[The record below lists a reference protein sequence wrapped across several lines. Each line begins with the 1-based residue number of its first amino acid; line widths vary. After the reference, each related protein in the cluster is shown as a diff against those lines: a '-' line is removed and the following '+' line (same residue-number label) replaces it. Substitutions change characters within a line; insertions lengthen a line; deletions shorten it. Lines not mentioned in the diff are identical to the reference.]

1 MFYDQLIRICKER
14 NVKPTPLIKSLG
26 LSSGNLKRW
35 QEGATVNSDILM
47 KFADYFDV
55 PVDYFFE
62 EYDKKSIEVDDSA
75 NESTMTKVYNVLK
88 SNPDHIASMLKG
100 KMPSNADLV
109 RIAEY
114 LNCSVEY
121 LIRGGSFSAD
131 VNEDDTLL
139 GSIPPR
145 DMILNLMAKLS
156 FTDSFNFLQVR
167 ISKII
172 ISNLARKNIHKDK
185 LESTL
190 LSKRK
195 LDNLFDNS
203 LNEDNV
209 MGFNFSDLV
218 RISEA
223 FNISYNYMLTGR
235 D

>member
-47 KFADYFDV
+47 KLADYFDV

-62 EYDKKSIEVDDSA
+62 EYNKGDIEIDDSA
-75 NESTMTKVYNVLK
+75 ESSMTKVYNVLK
-88 SNPDHIASMLKG
+88 SHPDHIASMLSG
-100 KMPSNADLV
+100 KMPSNADLL

-114 LNCSVEY
+114 YSVEY
-121 LIRGGSFSAD
+121 FVRDGEFPDNAEAGDS
-131 VNEDDTLL
+131 LL
-139 GSIPPR
+139 GSIPSK
-145 DMILNLMAKLS
+145 DLILNIMAKLS
-156 FTDSFNFLQVR
+156 SGEAFNFLQVR

-172 ISNLARKNIHKDK
+172 LSNLARKNIHKEK
-185 LESTL
+185 LESLL

-203 LNEDNV
+203 LNEDKV
-209 MGFNFSDLV
+209 TGFNFSDLV

-223 FNISYNYMLTGR
+223 FNLSYSYMLTGK

>member
-55 PVDYFFE
+55 SVDYFFE
-62 EYDKKSIEVDDSA
+62 EYDKKAIEVDDSA
-75 NESTMTKVYNVLK
+75 NDSSMTKVYNVLK
-88 SNPDHIASMLKG
+88 SHPDHIASMLSG
-100 KMPSNADLV
+100 KMPSNADLL

-114 LNCSVEY
+114 LNYSVEY
-121 LIRGGSFSAD
+121 FIRDGEFPESVKA
-131 VNEDDTLL
+131 EDSLL
-139 GSIPPR
+139 GSIPPK
-145 DMILNLMAKLS
+145 DMILNIMGKLS
-156 FTDSFNFLQVR
+156 SGEAFNFLQVR

-172 ISNLARKNIHKDK
+172 LSNLARKNIHKDK
-185 LESTL
+185 LESIL

-203 LNEDNV
+203 LDEDKIT
-209 MGFNFSDLV
+209 GFNFSDLV

-223 FNISYNYMLTGR
+223 FNLSYSYMLTGR

>member
-62 EYDKKSIEVDDSA
+62 EYDKKAIEVDDSA
-75 NESTMTKVYNVLK
+75 NDSSMTKVYNVLK
-88 SNPDHIASMLKG
+88 SHPDHIASMLSG
-100 KMPSNADLV
+100 KMPSNADLL

-114 LNCSVEY
+114 LNYSVEY
-121 LIRGGSFSAD
+121 FVRDGEFPDNTKA
-131 VNEDDTLL
+131 EDTLL
-139 GSIPPR
+139 GSIPPK
-145 DMILNLMAKLS
+145 DMILNIMGKLS
-156 FTDSFNFLQVR
+156 SGEAFNFLQVR

-172 ISNLARKNIHKDK
+172 LSNLARKNIHKDK
-185 LESTL
+185 LESIL

-203 LNEDNV
+203 LNEDKV
-209 MGFNFSDLV
+209 TGFNFSDLV

-223 FNISYNYMLTGR
+223 FNLSYNYMLTGR

>member
-62 EYDKKSIEVDDSA
+62 EYNKGEIEIDDSA
-75 NESTMTKVYNVLK
+75 ESSMTKVYNVLK
-88 SNPDHIASMLKG
+88 SHPDHIASMLSG
-100 KMPSNADLV
+100 KTPSNADLL

-114 LNCSVEY
+114 LNYSVEY
-121 LIRGGSFSAD
+121 FVRDGEFPDNIKA
-131 VNEDDTLL
+131 EDSLL
-139 GSIPPR
+139 GSIPPK
-145 DMILNLMAKLS
+145 DLILNIMAKLS
-156 FTDSFNFLQVR
+156 SGEAFNFLQVR

-172 ISNLARKNIHKDK
+172 LSNLARKNIHKEK
-185 LESTL
+185 LESIL

-203 LNEDNV
+203 LNEDKV
-209 MGFNFSDLV
+209 TGFNFSDLV

-223 FNISYNYMLTGR
+223 FNLSYSYMLTGK

>member
-62 EYDKKSIEVDDSA
+62 EYNKGDIEIDDSA
-75 NESTMTKVYNVLK
+75 ESSMTKVYNVLK
-88 SNPDHIASMLKG
+88 SHPDHIASMLSG
-100 KMPSNADLV
+100 KMPSNADLL

-114 LNCSVEY
+114 LNYSVEY
-121 LIRGGSFSAD
+121 FVRDGEFPDNVKA
-131 VNEDDTLL
+131 EDSLL
-139 GSIPPR
+139 GSIPPKEL
-145 DMILNLMAKLS
+145 ILNIMAKLS
-156 FTDSFNFLQVR
+156 SGETFNFLQVR

-172 ISNLARKNIHKDK
+172 LSNLARKNIHKEK
-185 LESTL
+185 LESIL

-203 LNEDNV
+203 LNEDKV
-209 MGFNFSDLV
+209 TGFNFSDLV

-223 FNISYNYMLTGR
+223 FNLSYSYMLTGK

>member
-1 MFYDQLIRICKER
+1 
-14 NVKPTPLIKSLG
+14 
-26 LSSGNLKRW
+26 
-35 QEGATVNSDILM
+35 
-47 KFADYFDV
+47 
-55 PVDYFFE
+55 
-62 EYDKKSIEVDDSA
+62 
-75 NESTMTKVYNVLK
+75 
-88 SNPDHIASMLKG
+88 
-100 KMPSNADLV
+100 
-109 RIAEY
+109 
-114 LNCSVEY
+114 
-121 LIRGGSFSAD
+121 
-131 VNEDDTLL
+131 
-139 GSIPPR
+139 
-145 DMILNLMAKLS
+145 MAKLS

>member
-26 LSSGNLKRW
+26 FSSGNLKRW

-62 EYDKKSIEVDDSA
+62 EYNKGDIEIDDSA
-75 NESTMTKVYNVLK
+75 ESSMTKVYNVLK
-88 SNPDHIASMLKG
+88 SHPDHIASMLSG
-100 KMPSNADLV
+100 KMPSNADLL

-114 LNCSVEY
+114 LNYSVEY
-121 LIRGGSFSAD
+121 FVRDGEFPDNVKA
-131 VNEDDTLL
+131 EDSLL
-139 GSIPPR
+139 GSIPPK
-145 DMILNLMAKLS
+145 DLILNIMAKLS
-156 FTDSFNFLQVR
+156 SGETFNFLQVR

-172 ISNLARKNIHKDK
+172 LSNLARKNIHKEK
-185 LESTL
+185 LESIL

-195 LDNLFDNS
+195 LDNLFNNS
-203 LNEDNV
+203 LNEDKV
-209 MGFNFSDLV
+209 TGFNFSDLV

-223 FNISYNYMLTGR
+223 FNLSYSYMLTGK

>member
-47 KFADYFDV
+47 KLADYFYV

-62 EYDKKSIEVDDSA
+62 EYNKGDIEIDDSA
-75 NESTMTKVYNVLK
+75 ESSMTKVYNVLK
-88 SNPDHIASMLKG
+88 SHPDHIASMLSG
-100 KMPSNADLV
+100 KMPSNADLL

-114 LNCSVEY
+114 LNYSVEY
-121 LIRGGSFSAD
+121 FVRDGEFLDNVKA
-131 VNEDDTLL
+131 EDSLL
-139 GSIPPR
+139 AFIPPK
-145 DMILNLMAKLS
+145 DLILNIMAKLS
-156 FTDSFNFLQVR
+156 SGEAFNFLQVR

-172 ISNLARKNIHKDK
+172 LSNLARKNIHKEK
-185 LESTL
+185 LESIL

-203 LNEDNV
+203 LNEDKV
-209 MGFNFSDLV
+209 TGFNFSDLV

-223 FNISYNYMLTGR
+223 FNLSYNYMLTGK

>member
-1 MFYDQLIRICKER
+1 MFYDQLIRICNER

-62 EYDKKSIEVDDSA
+62 EYNKGDIEIDDSA
-75 NESTMTKVYNVLK
+75 ESSMTKVYNVLK
-88 SNPDHIASMLKG
+88 SHPDHIASMLSG
-100 KMPSNADLV
+100 KMPSNADLL

-114 LNCSVEY
+114 LNYSVEY
-121 LIRGGSFSAD
+121 FVRDGEFPDNVKA
-131 VNEDDTLL
+131 EDSLL
-139 GSIPPR
+139 GSIPPK
-145 DMILNLMAKLS
+145 DLILNIMAKLS
-156 FTDSFNFLQVR
+156 SGEAFNFLQVR

-172 ISNLARKNIHKDK
+172 LSNLARKNIHKEK
-185 LESTL
+185 LESIL

-203 LNEDNV
+203 LSEDKV
-209 MGFNFSDLV
+209 TGFNFSDLV

-223 FNISYNYMLTGR
+223 FNLSYSYMLTGK

>member
-1 MFYDQLIRICKER
+1 MFYNQLIRICKER

-62 EYDKKSIEVDDSA
+62 EYDKNAIEVDDSV
-75 NESTMTKVYNVLK
+75 NDSSMTKVYNVLK
-88 SNPDHIASMLKG
+88 SHPDHIASMLSG
-100 KMPSNADLV
+100 KMPSNADLL

-114 LNCSVEY
+114 LNYSVEY
-121 LIRGGSFSAD
+121 FVRDGEFPD
-131 VNEDDTLL
+131 NVKTEDSLL
-139 GSIPPR
+139 ASIPPK
-145 DMILNLMAKLS
+145 DLILNIMAKLS
-156 FTDSFNFLQVR
+156 SGEAFNFLQVR

-172 ISNLARKNIHKDK
+172 LSNLARKNIHKEK
-185 LESTL
+185 LESIL

-203 LNEDNV
+203 LSEDKAT
-209 MGFNFSDLV
+209 GFNFSDLV

-223 FNISYNYMLTGR
+223 FNLSYNYMLMGR

>member
-47 KFADYFDV
+47 KLADYFDV

-62 EYDKKSIEVDDSA
+62 EYNKGDIEIDDSA
-75 NESTMTKVYNVLK
+75 ESSMTKVYNVLK
-88 SNPDHIASMLKG
+88 SHPDHIASMLSG
-100 KMPSNADLV
+100 KMPSNADLL

-114 LNCSVEY
+114 LNYSVEY
-121 LIRGGSFSAD
+121 FVRDGEFPDNVKA
-131 VNEDDTLL
+131 EDSLL
-139 GSIPPR
+139 GSIPPK
-145 DMILNLMAKLS
+145 DMILNIMGKLS
-156 FTDSFNFLQVR
+156 SGEAFNFLQVR

-172 ISNLARKNIHKDK
+172 LSNLARKNIHKDK
-185 LESTL
+185 LESIL

-203 LNEDNV
+203 LNEDKV
-209 MGFNFSDLV
+209 TGFNFSDLV

-223 FNISYNYMLTGR
+223 FNLSYNYMLTGR

>member
-62 EYDKKSIEVDDSA
+62 EYNKGDIEIDNSA
-75 NESTMTKVYNVLK
+75 ESSMTKVYNVLK
-88 SNPDHIASMLKG
+88 SHPDHIASMLSG
-100 KMPSNADLV
+100 KMPSNADLL

-114 LNCSVEY
+114 LNYSVEY
-121 LIRGGSFSAD
+121 FVRDSEFPDNAKA
-131 VNEDDTLL
+131 EDSLL
-139 GSIPPR
+139 ASIPPK
-145 DMILNLMAKLS
+145 DLILNIMAKLS
-156 FTDSFNFLQVR
+156 SGETFNFLQVR

-172 ISNLARKNIHKDK
+172 LSNLARKNIHKEK
-185 LESTL
+185 LESIL

-203 LNEDNV
+203 LNEDKV
-209 MGFNFSDLV
+209 TGFNFSDLV

-223 FNISYNYMLTGR
+223 FNLSYSYMLTGK

>member
-62 EYDKKSIEVDDSA
+62 EYDKNAIEVDDSA
-75 NESTMTKVYNVLK
+75 NDSSMTKVYNVLK
-88 SNPDHIASMLKG
+88 SHPDHIASMLSS
-100 KMPSNADLV
+100 KMPSNADLL

-114 LNCSVEY
+114 LNYSVEY
-121 LIRGGSFSAD
+121 FMRDGEFPDNVKTGDS
-131 VNEDDTLL
+131 LL
-139 GSIPPR
+139 GLIPPK
-145 DMILNLMAKLS
+145 DLILNIMAKLS
-156 FTDSFNFLQVR
+156 SSDSVNFLQVR

-185 LESTL
+185 LESIL

-203 LNEDNV
+203 LNEDKV
-209 MGFNFSDLV
+209 TGFNFSDLV

-223 FNISYNYMLTGR
+223 FNLSYNYMLTGSN
-235 D
+235 

>member
-62 EYDKKSIEVDDSA
+62 EYDKNAIEVDDSV
-75 NESTMTKVYNVLK
+75 NDSSMTKVYNVLK
-88 SNPDHIASMLKG
+88 SHPDHIASMLSG
-100 KMPSNADLV
+100 KMPSNADLL

-114 LNCSVEY
+114 LNYSVEY
-121 LIRGGSFSAD
+121 FVRDGEFSDNVKA
-131 VNEDDTLL
+131 EDSLL
-139 GSIPPR
+139 ASIPPK
-145 DMILNLMAKLS
+145 DLILNIMGKLS
-156 FTDSFNFLQVR
+156 SGETFNFLQVR

-172 ISNLARKNIHKDK
+172 LSNLARKNIHKEK
-185 LESTL
+185 LESIL

-203 LNEDNV
+203 LNEDKV
-209 MGFNFSDLV
+209 TGFNFSDLV

-223 FNISYNYMLTGR
+223 FNLSYNYMLTGR

>member
-47 KFADYFDV
+47 KLADYFDV

-62 EYDKKSIEVDDSA
+62 EYNKRDIEINDSA
-75 NESTMTKVYNVLK
+75 ESSMTKVYNVLK
-88 SNPDHIASMLKG
+88 SHPDHIASMLSG
-100 KMPSNADLV
+100 KMPSNADLL

-114 LNCSVEY
+114 LNYSVEY
-121 LIRGGSFSAD
+121 FVRDSEFPDKAE
-131 VNEDDTLL
+131 VEDSLL
-139 GSIPPR
+139 ASIPPR
-145 DMILNLMAKLS
+145 DLILNIMAKLS
-156 FTDSFNFLQVR
+156 SGEAFNFLQVR

-172 ISNLARKNIHKDK
+172 LSNLARKNIHKEK
-185 LESTL
+185 LESIL

-203 LNEDNV
+203 LNEDKV
-209 MGFNFSDLV
+209 TGFNFSDLV

-223 FNISYNYMLTGR
+223 FNLSYSYMLTGK

>member
-62 EYDKKSIEVDDSA
+62 EYNKGDIKVDNSA
-75 NESTMTKVYNVLK
+75 ESSMTKVYNVLK
-88 SNPDHIASMLKG
+88 SHPDHIASMLSG
-100 KMPSNADLV
+100 KMPSNADLL

-114 LNCSVEY
+114 LNYSVEY
-121 LIRGGSFSAD
+121 FVWDGEFPDNVKA
-131 VNEDDTLL
+131 EDSLL
-139 GSIPPR
+139 GSIPPK
-145 DMILNLMAKLS
+145 DLILNIMAKLS
-156 FTDSFNFLQVR
+156 SGEAFNFLQVR

-172 ISNLARKNIHKDK
+172 LSNLARKNIHKEK
-185 LESTL
+185 LESIL

-203 LNEDNV
+203 LNEDKV
-209 MGFNFSDLV
+209 TGFNFSDLV

-223 FNISYNYMLTGR
+223 FNLSYNYMLTGKV
-235 D
+235 

>member
-62 EYDKKSIEVDDSA
+62 EYNKRDIKIDDSA
-75 NESTMTKVYNVLK
+75 ESSMTKVYNVLK
-88 SNPDHIASMLKG
+88 SHPDHIASMLSG
-100 KMPSNADLV
+100 KMPSNADLL

-114 LNCSVEY
+114 LNYSVEY
-121 LIRGGSFSAD
+121 FVRDSEFPDNVKA
-131 VNEDDTLL
+131 EDTLL
-139 GSIPPR
+139 GSIPPK
-145 DMILNLMAKLS
+145 DLILNIMAKLS
-156 FTDSFNFLQVR
+156 SGETFNFLQVR

-172 ISNLARKNIHKDK
+172 LSNLARKNIHKEK
-185 LESTL
+185 LESIL

-203 LNEDNV
+203 LNEDKV
-209 MGFNFSDLV
+209 TGFNFSDLV

-223 FNISYNYMLTGR
+223 FNLSYSYMLTGK

>member
-62 EYDKKSIEVDDSA
+62 EYNKGDIEIDDSA
-75 NESTMTKVYNVLK
+75 ESSMTKVYNVLK
-88 SNPDHIASMLKG
+88 SHPDHIASMLSR
-100 KMPSNADLV
+100 KMPSNADLL

-114 LNCSVEY
+114 LNYSVEY
-121 LIRGGSFSAD
+121 FVRDGEFSDNVKA
-131 VNEDDTLL
+131 EDSLL
-139 GSIPPR
+139 ASIPPK
-145 DMILNLMAKLS
+145 DLILNIMAKLS
-156 FTDSFNFLQVR
+156 SGEAFNFLQVR

-172 ISNLARKNIHKDK
+172 LSNLARKNIHKEK
-185 LESTL
+185 LESVL

-203 LNEDNV
+203 LNEDKV
-209 MGFNFSDLV
+209 TGFNFSDLV

-223 FNISYNYMLTGR
+223 FNLSYSYMLTGR

>member
-62 EYDKKSIEVDDSA
+62 EYDKNAIEVDDSV
-75 NESTMTKVYNVLK
+75 NDSSMTKVYNVLK
-88 SNPDHIASMLKG
+88 SHPDHIASMLSG
-100 KMPSNADLV
+100 KMPSNADLL

-114 LNCSVEY
+114 LNYSVEY
-121 LIRGGSFSAD
+121 FVRDWEFPDNAKA
-131 VNEDDTLL
+131 EDTLL
-139 GSIPPR
+139 GSISPR
-145 DMILNLMAKLS
+145 DMILNIMAKLS
-156 FTDSFNFLQVR
+156 SSDSFNFLQVR

-185 LESTL
+185 LESIL

-203 LNEDNV
+203 LNEDKV
-209 MGFNFSDLV
+209 TGFNFSDLV

-223 FNISYNYMLTGR
+223 FNLSYNYMLTGR

>member
-62 EYDKKSIEVDDSA
+62 EYNKGDIKINDSA
-75 NESTMTKVYNVLK
+75 ESSMTKVYNVLK
-88 SNPDHIASMLKG
+88 SHPDHIASMLSG
-100 KMPSNADLV
+100 KMPSNADLL

-114 LNCSVEY
+114 LNYSVEY
-121 LIRGGSFSAD
+121 FVRDGEFPDNVKA
-131 VNEDDTLL
+131 EDSLL
-139 GSIPPR
+139 GSIPPK
-145 DMILNLMAKLS
+145 DLILNIMAKLS
-156 FTDSFNFLQVR
+156 SGETFNFLQVR

-172 ISNLARKNIHKDK
+172 LSNLARKNIHKEK
-185 LESTL
+185 LESIL

-203 LNEDNV
+203 LNEDKV
-209 MGFNFSDLV
+209 TGFNFSDLV

-223 FNISYNYMLTGR
+223 FNLSYSYMLTGK